1 MVDERCDARVEHG
14 RDVLVVPQ
22 VVLDAALVRARPLG
36 AVVRH
41 AVVSRILLQRQLVL
55 VYRGLHCPVC
65 RGYLKRVEELKDAF
79 AQARAE
85 VIAVSADPREKAE
98 RMVADQG
105 LTFPVAYDLSV
116 DRMREWGLYIS
127 KPRSADETDRPF
139 AEPGLF
145 GINENGVV
153 HLIDISNTPFNRAD
167 LAETVDTV
175 EWVRENDYPIRGTL

>member
-1 MVDERCDARVEHG
+1 MSSTKMISGGVFPAWTAPLVGGGEARIG
-14 RDVLVVPQ
+14 RAKTADWWQ
-22 VVLDAALVRARPLG
+22 M
-36 AVVRH
+36 
-41 AVVSRILLQRQLVL
+41 VL